1 MGSTDASGVAG
12 GSFDAVLGGMLETP
26 GTDGAAGA
34 LGSAGSGGS
43 FVAGTGATEAASS
56 EAASGRFV
64 GSLQSVPGARHDRQR
79 GIEVADDVASPT
91 GRLDDTL
98 SIRRVLPSSAQGA
111 VEMDAAVVANPG
123 VTQPGTPEADASAQP
138 SAVVVHPSGGQ
149 GGAGIVGVGSTS
161 AEFGGGPGSAG
172 ASAAGSAHAGVV
184 GVGSTSAVFGGGPG
198 SASASAA
205 GSAHA
210 GIVGVGSTSAVSGGS
225 ALAGSGAD
233 AVEATS
239 GRFVGSLP
247 IVPGARHDSQRGIE
261 VEVSGA
267 GKSDR
272 LDDSL
277 PIRRLLP
284 SNAQG
289 AVETGLASN
298 LAPGTSVP
306 GAGVT
311 LASGDQGGAAIGG
324 PGSASASAAGSA
336 HAGMVGVGSTSAVS
350 GGSALAGSGADAVE
364 ATSGRFV
371 GSLPIVPGARHD
383 SQRGIELEV
392 SGAGKSDRLD
402 DSLSIRRLLP
412 SNAQVAVEMDTAVV
426 ANPGPA
432 VNQPGTPGADASGQ
446 PSAAAVH
453 PSGGQGGAR
462 IVGVGSTSAV
472 FGGGALAGSGS
483 DVEATSGRFV
493 GSLQGV
499 PGVRHDSQ
507 SGIELEVSG
516 AGKSDRLN
524 DSLSIRRLLPSSA
537 QVAVEM
543 DTAVVANPGPAV
555 NQPGTP
561 GADAAAQPSAA
572 VVHPSGKA
580 APGEATPGQSGA
592 GQTAQSQSGPEDS
605 HHARAALDQAVLV
618 QATPGPAAPDQTPT
632 DQTATG
638 QAAPDQ
644 AVLVQAAPG
653 QTAPGQTAPVQPTQ
667 AQPANPAALHQ
678 QALNHPPLN
687 HQLAQPLFALASAK
701 PGEHVMTLRVSPED
715 LGPLTVRAHIDHA
728 GVRIELFATG
738 DAGREAVRHVLPEL
752 RRGLEDAG
760 ASLNLSSQDHP
771 QDSPQDAPTDRGDHR
786 PHEPAF
792 QAPVPRSVATGRE
805 PEQPTH
811 DPETNRLDVL
821 V

>member
-1 MGSTDASGVAG
+1 MGSTDASGVAD

-34 LGSAGSGGS
+34 LGGAGSGGS

-56 EAASGRFV
+56 AAASGRFV
-64 GSLQSVPGARHDRQR
+64 GSLQSVPGARHDSQR
-79 GIEVADDVASPT
+79 VIEVADDVASPT
-91 GRLDDTL
+91 GRLDDPL
-98 SIRRVLPSSAQGA
+98 SIRRLLPSSAQGA

-123 VTQPGTPEADASAQP
+123 VTQPGTPGADASAQP
-138 SAVVVHPSGGQ
+138 SAAVVHPSGGQ

-161 AEFGGGPGSAG
+161 AVSGGGLGSAG
-172 ASAAGSAHAGVV
+172 ASVAGSAHAGIV

-210 GIVGVGSTSAVSGGS
+210 GIVGVGSTSAVFGGG
-225 ALAGSGAD
+225 ALAGSGSDAD
-233 AVEATS
+233 AAS

-247 IVPGARHDSQRGIE
+247 IMPGARHDSQRGIE

-267 GKSDR
+267 GKSGR

-277 PIRRLLP
+277 SIRRLLP
-284 SNAQG
+284 SNAQVV
-289 AVETGLASN
+289 VETGLASN

-311 LASGDQGGAAIGG
+311 LASGGQGGAAIGG
-324 PGSASASAAGSA
+324 PGSAGASAAGSA
-336 HAGMVGVGSTSAVS
+336 HAGIVGVGSTSAVFG
-350 GGSALAGSGADAVE
+350 GGSVAGSGSDVE

-371 GSLPIVPGARHD
+371 GSLPIMPGARHD
-383 SQRGIELEV
+383 RQRGIEMEV

-412 SNAQVAVEMDTAVV
+412 SSAQGAVEMDVAVV
-426 ANPGPA
+426 ANPGTAVTQPA
-432 VNQPGTPGADASGQ
+432 TPGAGASAQ
-446 PSAAAVH
+446 PSAAVVH
-453 PSGGQGGAR
+453 PSGGQGGAGV
-462 IVGVGSTSAV
+462 VGVGSTSAV
-472 FGGGALAGSGS
+472 FGGGALAGSGA
-483 DVEATSGRFV
+483 DAGEATPGRFV
-493 GSLQGV
+493 GSLPIV
-499 PGVRHDSQ
+499 PGARHDSQ
-507 SGIELEVSG
+507 QGIEMEVSG
-516 AGKSDRLN
+516 AGKSDRL
-524 DSLSIRRLLPSSA
+524 DDPLPIRRLLPSTA
-537 QVAVEM
+537 QGAVEM
-543 DTAVVANPGPAV
+543 DAAVVANPGTAVTQPA
-555 NQPGTP
+555 TP

-580 APGEATPGQSGA
+580 ALGQTTPDQSAPAPVMPAPTQAAPGQ
-592 GQTAQSQSGPEDS
+592 TTPDQSAP
-605 HHARAALDQAVLV
+605 APV
-618 QATPGPAAPDQTPT
+618 QPAPTQAAPDQTPT

-667 AQPANPAALHQ
+667 AQPPNPAALHQ

-728 GVRIELFATG
+728 GVRIELFAAG
-738 DAGREAVRHVLPEL
+738 DAGREAVRQVLPEL

-760 ASLNLSSQDHP
+760 ASLSLSSQDHP
-771 QDSPQDAPTDRGDHR
+771 QESPQDAPTDRGDHR
-786 PHEPAF
+786 RHEPAF

>member
-1 MGSTDASGVAG
+1 
-12 GSFDAVLGGMLETP
+12 MLETP

-34 LGSAGSGGS
+34 LGGAGSGGS
-43 FVAGTGATEAASS
+43 FVTGKGATEDASS
-56 EAASGRFV
+56 AAASGRFV
-64 GSLQSVPGARHDRQR
+64 GSLQGVSGARHDSQL

-98 SIRRVLPSSAQGA
+98 SIRRVLPSDAQVA

-123 VTQPGTPEADASAQP
+123 VTQPGTPGADASAQP
-138 SAVVVHPSGGQ
+138 GAAVVHPSGGQ
-149 GGAGIVGVGSTS
+149 GGARI
-161 AEFGGGPGSAG
+161 
-172 ASAAGSAHAGVV
+172 V

-210 GIVGVGSTSAVSGGS
+210 GIVGVGSTSAVSGGG
-225 ALAGSGAD
+225 ALAGSGSDAD
-233 AVEATS
+233 AAS

-247 IVPGARHDSQRGIE
+247 IMPGARHDSQ
-261 VEVSGA
+261 
-267 GKSDR
+267 
-272 LDDSL
+272 L
-277 PIRRLLP
+277 
-284 SNAQG
+284 
-289 AVETGLASN
+289 
-298 LAPGTSVP
+298 
-306 GAGVT
+306 
-311 LASGDQGGAAIGG
+311 
-324 PGSASASAAGSA
+324 
-336 HAGMVGVGSTSAVS
+336 
-350 GGSALAGSGADAVE
+350 
-364 ATSGRFV
+364 
-371 GSLPIVPGARHD
+371 
-383 SQRGIELEV
+383 GIELEV

-412 SNAQVAVEMDTAVV
+412 SNAQVAVETGLASNL
-426 ANPGPA
+426 A
-432 VNQPGTPGADASGQ
+432 PGTSVPGAGVTLA
-446 PSAAAVH
+446 
-453 PSGGQGGAR
+453 SGGQGGAAIGGPGSAGASAAGSAHAG

-472 FGGGALAGSGS
+472 FGGGSVAGSGS

-493 GSLQGV
+493 GSLPIM
-499 PGVRHDSQ
+499 PGARHDRQ
-507 SGIELEVSG
+507 QGIELEVSG
-516 AGKSDRLN
+516 AAKSVRLD
-524 DSLSIRRLLPSSA
+524 DSLSIRRLLPSTA
-537 QVAVEM
+537 QEAVET

-555 NQPGTP
+555 NQLATP
-561 GADAAAQPSAA
+561 GADAAAQPTAAVVHPSGGQGGAGVVGVGFTSAVFGGWSVAGSGSDVEAASGRFVGSLRGVPGARHDSQQGIEMEVSGAGKSDRLDDSLPIRRLLPSTAQGAVEMDAAVVANPGTAVTQPATPGADASAQPTAA

-580 APGEATPGQSGA
+580 APG
-592 GQTAQSQSGPEDS
+592 QT
-605 HHARAALDQAVLV
+605 
-618 QATPGPAAPDQTPT
+618 TPDQSAPAPVQPAPT
-632 DQTATG
+632 

-644 AVLVQAAPG
+644 ATPDQSAPAPVMPAPTQAAPG
-653 QTAPGQTAPVQPTQ
+653 QTTLDQATLNQAAPAPVQPAPTQAAPGLTAPVQPTQ
-667 AQPANPAALHQ
+667 AQPPNPAALHQ

-687 HQLAQPLFALASAK
+687 HQLARPLFALASAQ

-728 GVRIELFATG
+728 GVRIELFAAG

-760 ASLNLSSQDHP
+760 ASLSLSSQDHP

-786 PHEPAF
+786 RHEPAF